1 MSDYYK
7 EYYQKN
13 KEKIL
18 FRVKNNYMKKKFN
31 KYEQQPT
38 KESNIIIK
46 KDESNNEPK
55 KEEEVKD
62 KIKKNI
68 IVSFF

>member
-13 KEKIL
+13 REKIL
-18 FRVKNNYMKKKFN
+18 FRVKNNYVKRKFN
-31 KYEQQPT
+31 KYEEPKREVK
-38 KESNIIIK
+38 KE
-46 KDESNNEPK
+46 EPK
-55 KEEEVKD
+55 KEEKPEPE

-68 IVSFF
+68 TVTF

>member
-13 KEKIL
+13 KDKIL

-31 KYEQQPT
+31 KYEQPV
-38 KESNIIIK
+38 KESNMIIK
-46 KDESNNEPK
+46 NNNTEEPK
-55 KEEEVKD
+55 KEEEEVKD

>member
-18 FRVKNNYMKKKFN
+18 FRVKNNYVKRKFN
-31 KYEQQPT
+31 KYEQP
-38 KESNIIIK
+38 IK
-46 KDESNNEPK
+46 KDNIVIKDDTTNEPT
-55 KEEEVKD
+55 KEEEVKE

-68 IVSFF
+68 TVTF

>member
-18 FRVKNNYMKKKFN
+18 FRVKNNYVKRKFN
-31 KYEQQPT
+31 KYEQP
-38 KESNIIIK
+38 K
-46 KDESNNEPK
+46 KDNIVIKDDTKNDVNNED
-55 KEEEVKD
+55 KE

-68 IVSFF
+68 IVTF

>member
-18 FRVKNNYMKKKFN
+18 FRVKNNYVKRKFN
-31 KYEQQPT
+31 KYDQPM
-38 KESNIIIK
+38 KDKDIK
-46 KDESNNEPK
+46 KEEPK
-55 KEEEVKD
+55 KEEESE

-68 IVSFF
+68 TVTF

>member
-31 KYEQQPT
+31 KYEQPA
-38 KESNIIIK
+38 KENNILIK
-46 KDESNNEPK
+46 NDTTNEPK

>member
-18 FRVKNNYMKKKFN
+18 FRVKNNYVKRKFN
-31 KYEQQPT
+31 KYDQPMKDKDFK
-38 KESNIIIK
+38 KE
-46 KDESNNEPK
+46 EPK
-55 KEEEVKD
+55 KEEESE

-68 IVSFF
+68 TVTF

>member
-7 EYYQKN
+7 DYYQKN

-18 FRVKNNYMKKKFN
+18 FRVKNNYVKRKFN
-31 KYEQQPT
+31 KYEQP
-38 KESNIIIK
+38 IK
-46 KDESNNEPK
+46 KDNIVIKDDSNNED
-55 KEEEVKD
+55 KEKE

-68 IVSFF
+68 TVTF

>member
-13 KEKIL
+13 KDKIL

-31 KYEQQPT
+31 KYEQPV
-38 KESNIIIK
+38 KESNMIIK
-46 KDESNNEPK
+46 NDTTEEPK

>member
-13 KEKIL
+13 REKIL
-18 FRVKNNYMKKKFN
+18 FRVKNNYVKRKFN
-31 KYEQQPT
+31 KYEEPK
-38 KESNIIIK
+38 KEDNIIIK
-46 KDESNNEPK
+46 EEPK
-55 KEEEVKD
+55 KEEEVKE

-68 IVSFF
+68 IVTF

>member
-7 EYYQKN
+7 DYYQKN

-18 FRVKNNYMKKKFN
+18 FRVKNNYVKRKFN
-31 KYEQQPT
+31 KYEQP
-38 KESNIIIK
+38 IK
-46 KDESNNEPK
+46 KDNIVIKDDSNNEDK
-55 KEEEVKD
+55 DKE

-68 IVSFF
+68 IVTF

>member
-18 FRVKNNYMKKKFN
+18 FRVKNNYVKRKFN
-31 KYEQQPT
+31 KYEQPMKD
-38 KESNIIIK
+38 KEFMK
-46 KDESNNEPK
+46 EEPK
-55 KEEEVKD
+55 KEEEKEKEKE

-68 IVSFF
+68 IVTF

>member
-18 FRVKNNYMKKKFN
+18 FRVKNNYVKRKFN
-31 KYEQQPT
+31 KYEQPK

-46 KDESNNEPK
+46 EEPK
-55 KEEEVKD
+55 KEPEPE

-68 IVSFF
+68 TVTF

>member
-7 EYYQKN
+7 DYYQKN

-18 FRVKNNYMKKKFN
+18 FRVKNNYVKRKFN
-31 KYEQQPT
+31 KYEQP
-38 KESNIIIK
+38 KKDNNIIIK
-46 KDESNNEPK
+46 DDLNNEDK
-55 KEEEVKD
+55 DKE

-68 IVSFF
+68 TVTF